1 MVSLG
6 LVEIVQGGVR
16 SWHQEEKSPRAS
28 SSSPP
33 LLPPPKKK
41 GSRTLSVIQEQR
53 NFGAWLW
60 EGYPCFVPSS
70 PVPPA
75 PRKHWSCWRWKV
87 RALEK
92 FDGSRCGG
100 ERATA

>member
-41 GSRTLSVIQEQR
+41 REAEHCQSFRSRGTLEPGSGRAILVLFPLALSR
-53 NFGAWLW
+53 L
-60 EGYPCFVPSS
+60 
-70 PVPPA
+70 
-75 PRKHWSCWRWKV
+75 PRESIGV
-87 RALEK
+87 A
-92 FDGSRCGG
+92 GG
-100 ERATA
+100 GR